1 MKTKLIYAALVGFIL
16 FFSDCKKS
24 DQIAPNAD
32 LKGNDL
38 ALDPLNAAGI
48 PANTVIT
55 IAGNPNERALVNGP
69 FKTARFNEP
78 MGIQFM
84 RSSGDIYVADQLN
97 NVIRKL
103 SKTGIVSTFE
113 IPKPGDIPLMQPSYI
128 GIQQNGFVN
137 IICEGEEGFSEARI
151 YTPDGKLT
159 AAISP
164 FYAIFKGLAKDPY
177 QDAFWSSFNSSI
189 IKFQKSTPTGEIGT
203 DALQFTNDFLSPDE
217 PQQNHWSFETLFVGY
232 NKVTYFATPAHIY
245 AHLQSGYTKEIF
257 TNLTFTS
264 ITSIIANKDSHT
276 IYVADNGYIKRID
289 DGRMSIVAG
298 PNPTYHDNRDGVGSK
313 ADVHAFSLALGESEH
328 VLYFSDLVASS
339 IRKVI
344 LLAN

>member
-16 FFSDCKKS
+16 FFSHCKKS
-24 DQIAPNAD
+24 DQMPPNAG

-55 IAGNPNERALVNGP
+55 VAGNPNERALVNGT

-84 RSSGDIYVADQLN
+84 RSSGDIYVADQVN

-103 SKTGIVSTFE
+103 SKNGIVSTLA
-113 IPKPGDIPLMQPSYI
+113 IPRPGDIPLIHPSYI
-128 GIQQNGFVN
+128 GVQQNGFVN
-137 IICEGEEGFSEARI
+137 IIDEGLEGFSEARI
-151 YTPDGKLT
+151 YSPDGKLT
-159 AAISP
+159 AGIDP

-177 QDAFWSSFNSSI
+177 EDVFWSSFNSSI

-203 DALQFTNDFLSPDE
+203 TPLLFTNDFLSPDE
-217 PQQNHWSFETLFVGY
+217 PEQNHWSFETICIGY

-245 AHLQSGYTKEIF
+245 AHLPSGYTKEIF
-257 TNLTFTS
+257 TNLTFTH

-276 IYVADNGYIKRID
+276 IYIADNGYIKRID
-289 DGRMSIVAG
+289 EGRMRIITG
-298 PNPTYHDNRDGVGSK
+298 PNATYHDNRDGVGSK
-313 ADVHAFSLALGESEH
+313 ADVHAFSLALGESEN
-328 VLYFSDLVASS
+328 VLYFSDLAASS